1 MSLSDTTVGPR
12 PIGWLNGLDDESAVA
27 ELRTC
32 CSADAWVRGVVDA
45 RPYDSRA
52 DLLDTSDQ
60 LVAGFDH
67 TALAEALAAHARIG
81 ERRAGDSREDAWSR
95 EEQEAALAAG
105 TDVKTLLEHGNRE
118 YERRFGRVF
127 LVRAAGRSPEEMYDA
142 LRARLGNDEE
152 TERAVVLRELA
163 EIVRLR
169 LERLV
174 SA

>member
-32 CSADAWVRGVVDA
+32 CTAGAWVRGVRDA
-45 RPYDSRA
+45 RPFDSRD
-52 DLLDTSDQ
+52 DLLATSDE
-60 LVAGFDH
+60 LVAGFDDA
-67 TALAEALAAHARIG
+67 ALSEALAGHARIG
-81 ERRAGDSREDAWSR
+81 ERRAGESREDTWSR
-95 EEQEAALAAG
+95 EEQAAALAAG
-105 TDVKTLLEHGNRE
+105 ADVKTLLEHGNRE
-118 YERRFGRVF
+118 YERRFGHVF
-127 LVRAAGRSPEEMYDA
+127 LIRAAGRSPEEMYDA
-142 LRARLGNDEE
+142 LRARLGNDEA
-152 TERAVVLRELA
+152 TERAVVLHELA